1 MSKTSSNSV
10 SKFAYVYIRPGID
23 GKTHP
28 IGTVAIKL
36 EQTAPNTYQ
45 FGIAMQNT
53 KKDRWVASI
62 GRSVAAGRAD
72 RIKDPMSIT
81 VETSSKIKRSQLI
94 MCVLD
99 SILVSA
105 TKDKNMM
112 SKQFRRAIGD
122 TLYRIHKA
130 Q

>member
-23 GKTHP
+23 GKSHP

-36 EQTAPNTYQ
+36 DTSIPNTYH

-62 GRSVAAGRAD
+62 GRFVAAGRAD
-72 RIKDPMSIT
+72 RAKDPLTVTIQTSDKIT
-81 VETSSKIKRSQLI
+81 RSALI
-94 MCVLD
+94 MCTL
-99 SILVSA
+99 SAILASA

-112 SKQFRRAIGD
+112 SKQFRRAVGD
-122 TLYRIHKA
+122 TLHRIHTAK
-130 Q
+130 

>member
-1 MSKTSSNSV
+1 MNKISPNSV

-36 EQTAPNTYQ
+36 EQTTPNTYQ

-72 RIKDPMSIT
+72 RVKDPMSIT
-81 VETSSKIKRSQLI
+81 VETSSKLKRSQLI

-105 TKDKNMM
+105 MKDKNMM
-112 SKQFRRAIGD
+112 SKQFRRANGD